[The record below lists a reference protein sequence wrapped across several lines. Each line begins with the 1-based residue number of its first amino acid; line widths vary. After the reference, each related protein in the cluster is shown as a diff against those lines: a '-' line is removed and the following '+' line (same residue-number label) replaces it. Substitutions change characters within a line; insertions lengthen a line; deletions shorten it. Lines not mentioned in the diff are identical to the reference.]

1 MSFIVAKDKKTEYV
15 IIVDEKASVSEQYA
29 ARELASF
36 LLQMTDT
43 VFPVQ
48 VGGQL
53 PERCIIVGGGE
64 AARAMGVD
72 VSEAQLGDEG
82 FILKTQG
89 ERLIIAGGA
98 KRGTLYGVYTF
109 LEKLGCRWFS
119 SKVSH
124 IPTRSTLKVP
134 CLDERQVP
142 ALEYRESF
150 WVDSMDGA
158 WAARNKNNGQT
169 MKCTAE
175 QGGNISC
182 LLYTSPS
189 PRDCS

>member
-36 LLQMTDT
+36 LLQMTDA

-98 KRGTLYGVYTF
+98 KRGTL
-109 LEKLGCRWFS
+109 
-119 SKVSH
+119 
-124 IPTRSTLKVP
+124 
-134 CLDERQVP
+134 
-142 ALEYRESF
+142 
-150 WVDSMDGA
+150 
-158 WAARNKNNGQT
+158 
-169 MKCTAE
+169 
-175 QGGNISC
+175 
-182 LLYTSPS
+182 
-189 PRDCS
+189 